1 MEESIVADKF
11 PFNSEK
17 FKELICYVAKQSEG
31 DPAFGSI
38 KLNKIL
44 FYADFAAYRDLG
56 QPITGACYQKLR
68 EGPAPR
74 ELLAARDELIASGDV
89 YVEERPYFTGI
100 QKRLAV
106 SERRALDRELFE
118 PKEIEI
124 VDSVIRAFYGKTAR
138 EVSDFSHREPGWAL
152 AENRETIPYETAW
165 ISADPLDQDAEEAGM
180 RFVMSRR

>member
-1 MEESIVADKF
+1 MEASVAADKF
-11 PFNSEK
+11 AFNSAK
-17 FKELICYVAKQSEG
+17 FKELICYIAKQSED

-74 ELLAARDELIASGDV
+74 ELLAARDELIDSGDV
-89 YVEERPYFTGI
+89 HLEERPYFTGV

-106 SERRALDRELFE
+106 SGRRVPDRELFE
-118 PKEIEI
+118 PAEVEI

-152 AENRETIPYETAW
+152 AEDRETIPYETAW
-165 ISADPLDQDAEEAGM
+165 LSAGPLDQDAEEAGM
-180 RFVMSRR
+180 RFVMSRG

>member
-1 MEESIVADKF
+1 MEARLDADKF

-17 FKELICYVAKQSEG
+17 FKELICYVAKQSED

-44 FYADFAAYRDLG
+44 FYADFAAYRNLG

-74 ELLAARDELIASGDV
+74 ELLVARDELIASGDV
-89 YVEERPYFTGI
+89 RIEERPYFTGV
-100 QKRLAV
+100 QKRLEV
-106 SERRALDRELFE
+106 SARRVPDREIFE
-118 PKEIEI
+118 PYEVEI
-124 VDSVIRAFYGKTAR
+124 VDSVIHAFYGKTAR

-152 AENRETIPYETAW
+152 AEDRETIPYETAW

-180 RFVMSRR
+180 RFVMSRK

>member
-1 MEESIVADKF
+1 MEERSAADKF

-31 DPAFGSI
+31 DPSFGSI

-56 QPITGACYQKLR
+56 QPITGACYQKFR

-89 YVEERPYFTGI
+89 RVEERPYFTGV
-100 QKRLAV
+100 QKRIEV
-106 SERRALDRELFE
+106 SERRVPDRELFE
-118 PKEIEI
+118 PNEVEI

-152 AENRETIPYETAW
+152 AEDRETIPYETAW
-165 ISADPLDQDAEEAGM
+165 ISGDPLGQDAEEAGM

>member
-1 MEESIVADKF
+1 MEASAAADKF
-11 PFNSEK
+11 PFNSAK

-31 DPAFGSI
+31 DPAFGSV

-74 ELLAARDELIASGDV
+74 ELLAARDELVASGDIR
-89 YVEERPYFTGI
+89 VEERPYFTGM

-106 SERRALDRELFE
+106 SRSRAPDRELFD

-124 VDSVIRAFYGKTAR
+124 VDSVIHAFYGKTAR

-152 AENRETIPYETAW
+152 AEDREVIPYETAW
-165 ISADPLDQDAEEAGM
+165 LSSGPLDQDAEEAGM
-180 RFVMSRR
+180 RFVMARR